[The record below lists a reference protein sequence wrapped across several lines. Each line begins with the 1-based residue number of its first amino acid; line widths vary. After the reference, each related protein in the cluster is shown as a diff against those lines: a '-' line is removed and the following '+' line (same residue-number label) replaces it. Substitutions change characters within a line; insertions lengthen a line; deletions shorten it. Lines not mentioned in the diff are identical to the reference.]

1 MVSLITPRRRRAPQ
15 DALQEAREPHE
26 VAAIQGFE
34 RGSFAGTNPA
44 QQVLIAHVV
53 R

>member
-1 MVSLITPRRRRAPQ
+1 VTQ

-26 VAAIQGFE
+26 VAAIQDFE
-34 RGSFAGTNPA
+34 CGSFAGTDPA
-44 QQVLIAHVV
+44 QQVLVARVV